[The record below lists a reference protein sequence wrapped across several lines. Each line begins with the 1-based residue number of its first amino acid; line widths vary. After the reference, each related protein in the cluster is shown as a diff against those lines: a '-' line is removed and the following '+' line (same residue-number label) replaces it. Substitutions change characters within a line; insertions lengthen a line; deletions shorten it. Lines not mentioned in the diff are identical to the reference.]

1 MTQES
6 IDFYLKNL
14 NMFLFDFW
22 NDGNTEFNISIWQRD
37 NVQSGIWFEATWK
50 TKAGEDRHV
59 ESQRMKLLWERAIK
73 RFLEDSKRA
82 KLRLVETR
90 L

>member
-1 MTQES
+1 
-6 IDFYLKNL
+6 
-14 NMFLFDFW
+14 
-22 NDGNTEFNISIWQRD
+22 
-37 NVQSGIWFEATWK
+37 
-50 TKAGEDRHV
+50 
-59 ESQRMKLLWERAIK
+59 MKLLWERAIK